1 MRRNSF
7 FHFIKSDRKVLFIKS
22 DRKVL
27 VLLLVLGLAV
37 VTVLVLLLPP
47 KQMDESQRIEKPEHW
62 WENK

>member
-7 FHFIKSDRKVLFIKS
+7 FHFIKS

-47 KQMDESQRIEKPEHW
+47 KQMDESQRIEKPAHW